1 MPTPLSL
8 RRVAPDSV
16 RNAVASMTG
25 APLGGLLIAAAL
37 AAPAL
42 AGGRTVGLALALLVV
57 AAQLAAIVVG
67 LAALTRAA
75 LGRPARP
82 LGVRVGLDEAR
93 LAGSMALSGLFL
105 ALVLLVL
112 GLVPMAVAGATGFG
126 PGGDFTVVPGTSLEQ
141 AGWRIWVLLAL
152 EIATVMIVLSL
163 FARLLPAG
171 PATLASGHVVSL
183 AAVKWTRGSGLKPMA
198 GLILMLAPL
207 VALIAWGLLGAPDAT
222 WTDWVW
228 AAVLGGVQ
236 APLLVGYATALFR
249 AAAPQGYAP

>member
-25 APLGGLLIAAAL
+25 
-37 AAPAL
+37 
-42 AGGRTVGLALALLVV
+42 
-57 AAQLAAIVVG
+57 
-67 LAALTRAA
+67 
-75 LGRPARP
+75 
-82 LGVRVGLDEAR
+82 
-93 LAGSMALSGLFL
+93 
-105 ALVLLVL
+105 
-112 GLVPMAVAGATGFG
+112 
-126 PGGDFTVVPGTSLEQ
+126 
-141 AGWRIWVLLAL
+141 
-152 EIATVMIVLSL
+152 
-163 FARLLPAG
+163 
-171 PATLASGHVVSL
+171 
-183 AAVKWTRGSGLKPMA
+183 
-198 GLILMLAPL
+198 APL

>member
-82 LGVRVGLDEAR
+82 LGVWVGLDEAR

-105 ALVLLVL
+105 ALVLL
-112 GLVPMAVAGATGFG
+112 
-126 PGGDFTVVPGTSLEQ
+126 
-141 AGWRIWVLLAL
+141 AL
-152 EIATVMIVLSL
+152 EIATVMLVLSL